1 MSAASTANGNMPKIR
16 RHDLP
21 PGLLNHLL
29 DRISERHISASQLEE
44 FADWLDT
51 EPDVPEGMWFRR
63 FSGMCV
69 CGESDLVKTFLIE
82 GQLPAGTEIK

>member
-1 MSAASTANGNMPKIR
+1 MPKIR
-16 RHDLP
+16 RLDLP

-51 EPDVPEGMWFRR
+51 EGMWFRR

-82 GQLPAGTEIK
+82 CQIPAGTEIK